1 MSNETHAMVIVSLTF
16 VAFLLLSSTV
26 MAWDYASPLS
36 KVVKKS
42 TAHALVTNATGAGA
56 SDPFRTTMKTSVG
69 YGGGWRVATG
79 VINLGTSSRG
89 SLQYGST
96 NVLKGLSGLVTEK
109 PTNTL
114 SQKADIKMAKPKV
127 VAKYANLVS
136 FIKSKDAAD
145 PTLRPTRR

>member
-1 MSNETHAMVIVSLTF
+1 MPNKTHVIAAVSLTF
-16 VAFLLLSSTV
+16 VALLLLSSAV
-26 MAWDYASPLS
+26 LAWDYASPLS

-79 VINLGTSSRG
+79 YINLGTSSRG
-89 SLQYGST
+89 SIQYGST

-109 PTNTL
+109 GTITL
-114 SQKADIKMAKPKV
+114 GQKADIKLAKPKV
-127 VAKYANLVS
+127 EAKYANLVS
-136 FIKSKDAAD
+136 YVKSQDAAD
-145 PTLRPTRR
+145 PSLRPTRR